1 MHLMHWDKL
10 GQDNKNQMNTETNWS
25 VSQIKEEI
33 QQAFREFVVAR
44 RMREGIEISIDILE
58 DEAVEIVKGFFE
70 DMRIDE
76 AEDMVDDIESS
87 GRSKWIS
94 G

>member
-1 MHLMHWDKL
+1 MDIRVIYFDTPFWRA
-10 GQDNKNQMNTETNWS
+10 E
-25 VSQIKEEI
+25 VSRLALFI
-33 QQAFREFVVAR
+33 
-44 RMREGIEISIDILE
+44 GDIP
-58 DEAVEIVKGFFE
+58 FE

-76 AEDMVDDIESS
+76 AEDLVDDIESS

>member
-1 MHLMHWDKL
+1 
-10 GQDNKNQMNTETNWS
+10 MNTETNWS

>member
-1 MHLMHWDKL
+1 MHLMQWDKL
-10 GQDNKNQMNTETNWS
+10 VQDNKNQMNTETNWS

>member
-1 MHLMHWDKL
+1 MQWDKL
-10 GQDNKNQMNTETNWS
+10 VQDNKNQMNTETNWS